1 MCSQRFFEFID
12 FSCISFVDYL
22 YWANRTANILSL
34 PVKTLDELILEEAA
48 TSLKM
53 SAIQV
58 QEAINKAYLEL
69 GLDEESADT
78 LSEENPGMQ
87 CSDRVFL
94 DQWYVLL
101 EN

>member
-1 MCSQRFFEFID
+1 MY
-12 FSCISFVDYL
+12 CISFVDYL
-22 YWANRTANILSL
+22 YWANRTAKTLSL

-48 TSLKM
+48 TSLKL

-78 LSEENPGMQ
+78 LSQENPGKH
-87 CSDRVFL
+87 CSSFRDFSH
-94 DQWYVLL
+94 Q
-101 EN
+101 